1 MRRFVELS
9 LSALLLVFPCAPA
22 LASEAV
28 DAVDYER
35 DIKPLL
41 LHKCAG
47 CHGAIRQTASL
58 RLDAAE
64 LIRAGG
70 ESGPAILPGNA
81 SGSLLLERVTST
93 EADLRMPPEG
103 EGEPLTA
110 AQAELVKRW
119 IDSGAES
126 PAGEPIPAD
135 PSEHWSYQPPRRP
148 PVPEVADPA
157 WVRNPIDAFVA
168 AKRESLRL
176 APRAE
181 ASKETWLR
189 RVFLD
194 LIGLPPTPEELDAFL
209 RDDSSLAYE
218 QVVDSLLQRAEY
230 GERWGRHWMDVWR
243 YSDWHGSR
251 GGNEIRYGQRH
262 LWRWRDWIVE
272 SLNADKPY
280 DQMVVEMLAGDE
292 VAPADPD
299 VLRATGYLGR
309 NWYKF
314 DRNVWMF
321 DTVEHTSQALLG
333 LTLRCARC
341 HDHKYDPITQLDYYR
356 FRAFFEPH
364 QVRVDPLAFGTAE
377 EKDATLGMVLS
388 DGVARVFD
396 QELEAPTYLF
406 RRGDDRSPDRDHPL
420 TPGVPAAL
428 GNAEID
434 IRPVELPPEGYLPS
448 LRPKFVE
455 GLLARAASDLQ
466 AAQHRLG
473 EARIEAEKVRLAVA
487 ELAARPIGDSAAA
500 GPPAEPEQPHLQ
512 DRFETRSPRWQV
524 VSGAWSWEEGK
535 LAERSV
541 GNFLTVVDSENHP
554 RDFVARVKYRTLA
567 GGNYR
572 SVGFSF
578 DYVDQGHSQDVY
590 TSANDTA
597 PSIQA
602 FHRRDGKQEYPEAG
616 IVKTPVAV
624 DEVIEVEVT
633 ARGQNLSIR
642 LNGEPKLDYVMPVPR
657 RDGRFALWVHNGA
670 AEFLEVELRAW
681 RPTAEDLR
689 RQLAA
694 AEERVRLAEY
704 GERIAVAE
712 GASVKARV
720 AAEQAKYGGGAEAS
734 IAAAGAA
741 AVAAERQLDVIRAEQ
756 VVFEAESFRQSLS
769 ADTAAL
775 AATAPNEAQ
784 AMAEPVAGNPP
795 AGTEA
800 AIQAADDRLAKARE
814 GLATATQRREQREGT
829 YTPLG
834 PSFPTTSTGR
844 RTALARWIVHPENPR
859 TARVAVNQI
868 WLRHFGQA
876 LVPTVA
882 NFGLNGQPP
891 SHPELLD
898 WLALELIENRWRMK
912 PLHRQIVLSATY
924 RQSSALGAGDD
935 AGAAAVTDPE
945 NRYLWRMNSRR
956 MEAEAVRDSI
966 LFVAGTLDATRGGQE
981 ISESLDQTVLR
992 RSLYFRNTPNE
1003 KVPFLNTFDIANPNE
1018 CYERHQ
1024 SVVPQQALA
1033 LLNSALA
1040 IDQSRVLAERLS
1052 KSAGEGDDPQA
1063 RTRFIVAAWRAILT
1077 RSPTPREI
1085 ESCLAFLTENSA
1097 ASQAADAAKFPA
1109 GKQAFRRAP
1118 SADPSQRAR
1127 ENLIQVLFSHND
1139 FVTIR

>member
-1 MRRFVELS
+1 MRRLVELS
-9 LSALLLVFPCAPA
+9 LSALLLVVPFWSAFA
-22 LASEAV
+22 TE
-28 DAVDYER
+28 AVDYER
-35 DIKPLL
+35 EIKPLL
-41 LHKCAG
+41 LHKCAA

-70 ESGPAILPGNA
+70 ESGPAIRPGDGA
-81 SGSLLLERVTST
+81 GSLLLERVASPD
-93 EADLRMPPEG
+93 ADLRMPPEG
-103 EGEPLTA
+103 EGEPLTD
-110 AQAELVKRW
+110 AQIELVKRW
-119 IDSGAES
+119 IDLGAES

-135 PSEHWSYQPPRRP
+135 PSEYWSYQPPRRP

-176 APRAE
+176 SPRAE

-194 LIGLPPTPEELDAFL
+194 LIGLPPTADELNAFV

-218 QVVDSLLQRAEY
+218 QVVDDLLQRAEY

-243 YSDWHGSR
+243 YSDWYGSR

-280 DQMVVEMLAGDE
+280 DQMVIEMLAGDE

-321 DTVEHTSQALLG
+321 DTVEYTSQALLG

-356 FRAFFEPH
+356 FRAFFEPY

-406 RRGDDRSPDRDHPL
+406 RRGDDRSPDRDQPL

-428 GNAEID
+428 GNAELE
-434 IRPVELPPEGYLPS
+434 IRPIELPSEGYLPS

-466 AAQHRLG
+466 AAQQRLR
-473 EARIEAEKVRLAVA
+473 EAQAAAEKVKLAAA
-487 ELAARPIGDSAAA
+487 ELAAGQAADSAAA

-541 GNFLTVVDSENHP
+541 GNFLTVVASENHP
-554 RDFVARVKYRTLA
+554 RDFTARVKYRTLA
-567 GGNYR
+567 AGDYR

-590 TSANDTA
+590 TSANNTA

-602 FHRRDGKQEYPEAG
+602 FHRRDGKQEYPQAG

-624 DEVIEVEVT
+624 DQVIEVEIT
-633 ARGQNLSIR
+633 ARGQKLSIR
-642 LNGEPKLDYVMPVPR
+642 LNGEPKLDYVMPVAR

-670 AEFLEVELRAW
+670 AEFLEVELRALL
-681 RPTAEDLR
+681 PTAIDLQ
-689 RQLAA
+689 RQVVE
-694 AEERVRLAEY
+694 AEEQLRLAEY

-712 GASVKARV
+712 VASVAARV
-720 AAEQAKYGGGAEAS
+720 AAEQVKYQGGTESS
-734 IAAAGAA
+734 IAEAGAA

-756 VVFEAESFRQSLS
+756 AVFQAESFRKSL
-769 ADTAAL
+769 DAAPL
-775 AATAPNEAQ
+775 AASPNVEAKPVD
-784 AMAEPVAGNPP
+784 EPAAANPP
-795 AGTEA
+795 AGSEA
-800 AIQAADDRLAKARE
+800 AIKQADERLAKARE
-814 GLATATQRREQREGT
+814 GLATATQKLEQREGP

-882 NFGLNGQPP
+882 NFGLNGQQP

-898 WLALELIENRWRMK
+898 WLALELIENRWQMK
-912 PLHRQIVLSATY
+912 PLHRQIVLSSTY
-924 RQSSALGAGDD
+924 RQSSALGAADD
-935 AGAAAVTDPE
+935 AVAAAAIDPE

-956 MEAEAVRDSI
+956 MEAEVVRDSV
-966 LFVAGTLDATRGGQE
+966 LFVAGTLDPTRGGPE
-981 ISESLDQTVLR
+981 ISETQDQTVLR

-1040 IDQSRVLAERLS
+1040 IDQSRVLAERLRES
-1052 KSAGEGDDPQA
+1052 SGDGDDEQA
-1063 RTRFIVAAWRAILT
+1063 RTRFIVAAWQTILT
-1077 RSPTPREI
+1077 RSPTPQEL
-1085 ESCLAFLTENSA
+1085 ESCLAFLSENSA
-1097 ASQAADAAKFPA
+1097 AGDDSEAAKFPA

-1118 SADPSQRAR
+1118 TADPTRRAR